1 MFPTKS
7 PLTLRQGI
15 SPHNIMI
22 NYAGHIIPAMKP
34 LGEHLP
40 VKYYLIDFGPSIL
53 LEESSGPLVPPLRLA
68 PHRTSAPEVDS
79 GDPFDPFAA
88 DVYQTAVFMLE
99 HFYVGPRVAAFLP
112 SR

>member
-1 MFPTKS
+1 MLKAVLRLSRQSNLYPQC
-7 PLTLRQGI
+7 LTIR
-15 SPHNIMI
+15 NV
-22 NYAGHIIPAMKP
+22 KP

-99 HFYVGPRVAAFLP
+99 HFYVGPRVAAFLL